1 MKVSI
6 RPLVLIMLLGGAL
19 LSGCTQQGPGTTDA
33 VSPPAT
39 ESADET
45 SSLPTDDPCKLVT
58 DAEVGRAFAQN
69 TSGERSHALDSDGIF
84 TCQWD
89 TPTGV
94 FIVQIYQ
101 GKVYPVE
108 EELRSRVS
116 GSLDPVGP
124 GTGDRVRYETLA
136 NVGDQAM
143 MVVEQAD
150 AQHGILADT
159 AVLIMRRGERMAI
172 LFTGGSLAG
181 GDRASAL
188 KALETLGRSAG
199 KRL

>member
-6 RPLVLIMLLGGAL
+6 RPLMLTMLLGGGL
-19 LSGCTQQGPGTTDA
+19 LSGCTRQDPATTAA
-33 VSPPAT
+33 VSPPGA
-39 ESADET
+39 ESKDEA
-45 SSLPTDDPCKLVT
+45 SSMPTDDPCKLVT

-101 GKVYPVE
+101 GKTYAVE
-108 EELRSRVS
+108 DELRSRVS
-116 GSLDPVGP
+116 GSLDPSVP
-124 GTGDRVRYETLA
+124 GARDRIRYETVA
-136 NVGDQAM
+136 DVGDQAM
-143 MVVEQAD
+143 MVVEEAD
-150 AQHGILADT
+150 APHGFLADT
-159 AVLIMRRGERMAI
+159 AVLVMRRDERMAI

>member
-1 MKVSI
+1 MKASI
-6 RPLVLIMLLGGAL
+6 LHFALTLLLGCGL
-19 LSGCTQQGPGTTDA
+19 LSGCAQQDPTTADA
-33 VSPPAT
+33 VSTLDA
-39 ESADET
+39 ESTDEA

-58 DAEVGRAFAQN
+58 DAEVGREFAQD
-69 TSGERSHALDSDGIF
+69 TSGERSHALDKEGIQ
-84 TCQWD
+84 TCQWG

-101 GKVYPVE
+101 GKSHAVE

-124 GTGDRVRYETLA
+124 SAGDRVRYETLA
-136 NVGDQAM
+136 GVGDQTM
-143 MVVEQAD
+143 MVVEKAD
-150 AQHGILADT
+150 VPNGILDDT
-159 AVLIMRRGERMAI
+159 AVLVMRRGERMAI

-181 GDRASAL
+181 GNRASAL
-188 KALETLGRSAG
+188 KMLETLGRSAG

>member
-1 MKVSI
+1 MKASA
-6 RPLVLIMLLGGAL
+6 LSLLLTMLLGSGL
-19 LSGCTQQGPGTTDA
+19 LSGCAQQDPATTAA
-33 VSPPAT
+33 VSPPGA
-39 ESADET
+39 ESKNEA
-45 SSLPTDDPCKLVT
+45 SSMPTNDPCKLVT
-58 DAEVGRAFAQN
+58 DAEVGRAFAQD
-69 TSGERSHALDSDGIF
+69 TSGERSHALDSAGIL

-94 FIVQIYQ
+94 FIVQIYR
-101 GKVYPVE
+101 GKIYSVE

-136 NVGDQAM
+136 GVGDQAM

-150 AQHGILADT
+150 TQHGILADT
-159 AVLIMRRGERMAI
+159 AVLVMRRGERMAI
-172 LFTGGSLAG
+172 LFTGGALAG